1 MTIAQPA
8 EPTATEFA
16 EPAATESAKPTE
28 ESSTHTNQPHIYKE
42 GPENSGDACRGKSQS
57 PINITNA
64 QAEDLPNIDFHYE
77 EVSNVTT
84 WNNGHTVQAKYP
96 EGYDKGYI
104 VVGRERYNV
113 TQFHYH
119 APSEHTLSGKSFAA
133 ELHIVHKNAAN
144 DKQLAVI
151 AILLEKGAENPA
163 YQPFLSNL
171 PKEENEE
178 IPGVQIKCSSF
189 TAKFANHFSL
199 TLVH

>member
-1 MTIAQPA
+1 M
-8 EPTATEFA
+8 
-16 EPAATESAKPTE
+16 
-28 ESSTHTNQPHIYKE
+28 
-42 GPENSGDACRGKSQS
+42 
-57 PINITNA
+57 
-64 QAEDLPNIDFHYE
+64 
-77 EVSNVTT
+77 
-84 WNNGHTVQAKYP
+84 QAKYP

-119 APSEHTLSGKSFAA
+119 APSEHTLGGKSFAA

-151 AILLEKGAENPA
+151 GILLEEGAENPA

-178 IPGVQIKCSSF
+178 IPGVEINVAALLPSSQTTF
-189 TAKFANHFSL
+189 RYAGSL
-199 TLVH
+199 TTPPCTEGISWIVIEHARATFGKPTGQS